1 MRDVASR
8 AGVSPGLIRHHFGSF
23 GALLAESYRDVVA
36 RVDAQLDAAVE
47 AAGADPAAR
56 MQAFL
61 ETSFSPAIVDRD
73 LLSAWL
79 GFWGLVRTDPAAA
92 AVHAE
97 TFADYR
103 RRLEAL
109 LADLSP
115 GIDARMAAIGL
126 SALLDGLWLELCLD
140 PSTFTPAEAVALA
153 QRWVSCY
160 TIVQ

>member
-23 GALLAESYRDVVA
+23 GALLAESYRYVVD
-36 RVDAQLDAAVE
+36 RVDAHLDEVVA
-47 AAGADPAAR
+47 AAGPDPGAR

-61 ETSFSPAIVDRD
+61 DASFSPSIVDRD

-109 LADLSP
+109 LTAIAPD
-115 GIDARMAAIGL
+115 IDARMAALGL

-153 QRWVSCY
+153 AKWVSCY
-160 TIVQ
+160 TNV